1 MYSAFRGRL
10 IRGSRAGENL
20 LKATSCPACGFGGVC
35 IQLLAVLNHTSL
47 SRLFRHQKR
56 SCGEQGALTRF
67 IVVIVALDFRAVVIG
82 DFFPAFGNCF
92 AGFHERKRDHYHRT
106 RDVVGLQT
114 ITIPGTQLRL
124 CFPHRDYA
132 TVHGRRSQPSAEK
145 VPVRVAGRKRWRL
158 EMQNTYTAVPGTR
171 IPGTRYQV
179 PGNIGIFSARSLK
192 SFAAMEI
199 FPVSF
204 AREIRCV
211 S

>member
-1 MYSAFRGRL
+1 MKYIFGLFFKNLPQILPSGQFSLNLEIVFFVFMKKNAAIIIEHELLCNVPG
-10 IRGSRAGENL
+10 IRTTTIHGKGY
-20 LKATSCPACGFGGVC
+20 ACSPV
-35 IQLLAVLNHTSL
+35 
-47 SRLFRHQKR
+47 
-56 SCGEQGALTRF
+56 
-67 IVVIVALDFRAVVIG
+67 
-82 DFFPAFGNCF
+82 
-92 AGFHERKRDHYHRT
+92 
-106 RDVVGLQT
+106 
-114 ITIPGTQLRL
+114 
-124 CFPHRDYA
+124 HRDQA
-132 TVHGRRSQPSAEK
+132 AVDGRRSQPSAEK